1 MEETYNGWS
10 NRATWQVVNWFQPQ
24 SLSDIKNAMYQIEE
38 AVRNCPDFLRDFIN
52 TDINWD
58 ELEANFSNDDIEEEE
73 EEEEED
79 LDHYDM
85 RKDIK

>member
-10 NRATWQVVNWFQPQ
+10 NKATWQVVNWF
-24 SLSDIKNAMYQIEE
+24 
-38 AVRNCPDFLRDFIN
+38 PDFLRDFIDTN
-52 TDINWD
+52 INWD
-58 ELEANFSNDDIEEEE
+58 ELEANFSDDDIEEE

-85 RKDIK
+85 RKNIKGYIE